1 MTKVIDY
8 PSFSKAVSEWNAARY
23 EQEFD
28 MALTMELL
36 SEELLEAGEALGAW
50 YDDRTNAQAAHL
62 IKEVIDC
69 MYIAEGAAWKANI
82 EIGEASRQQVSAE
95 LQMLE
100 AMDFCGLHFM
110 ATAFAQWTL
119 DADLEILVNRIAAF
133 GMHTL
138 QQIGVPTIEQA
149 YEMLNAVCVSNASK
163 PVQKTAS
170 NVKANAGDKGPMF
183 IKAEPIIEAILNRGN
198 AHVN

>member
-1 MTKVIDY
+1 MIKVIDY
-8 PSFSKAVSEWNAARY
+8 PSFSKAVGEWNAARY

-28 MALTMELL
+28 AVLFYNLM
-36 SEELLEAGEALGAW
+36 SEELMEAGNALAEW
-50 YDDRTNAQAAHL
+50 YDERTNTQAAHF

-82 EIGEASRQQVSAE
+82 ELGDAARQQVTAE
-95 LQMLE
+95 LQLLE
-100 AMDFCGLHFM
+100 SLDFCGLHLM
-110 ATAFAQWTL
+110 GAAFAQWTL
-119 DADLEILVNRIAAF
+119 DQCLELAVLRIATF

-163 PVQKTAS
+163 PVQKVAS
-170 NVKANAGDKGPMF
+170 NVKANAGNKGSMF

-198 AHVN
+198 ASVN

>member
-1 MTKVIDY
+1 MAKVVDY
-8 PSFSKAVSEWNAARY
+8 PSFSKAVGEWNAARY

-28 MALTMELL
+28 MDLTIELL
-36 SEELLEAGEALGAW
+36 SEELLEAGEALAEW
-50 YDDRTNAQAAHL
+50 YYDRTNAKAAHF
-62 IKEVIDC
+62 IKEVIDV

-82 EIGEASRQQVSAE
+82 VIGETSRQQVLAE

-119 DADLEILVNRIAAF
+119 DADLEIFVNRIAAF

-138 QQIGVPTIEQA
+138 QQVGVDTIEQA

-163 PVQKTAS
+163 PVQKVAS
-170 NVKANAGDKGPMF
+170 NVKANAGNKGSMF

-198 AHVN
+198 ASVN